1 MRGGS
6 TRSSIPARWSGM
18 VSAEAE
24 GPIASVSVP
33 SIDSSRAVR
42 ALLIGL
48 SITARCT
55 GIIRLLGLNGLL
67 TAHITGNLGILA
79 AHIVGGGEAQIAPML
94 SVPVFIV
101 MVGLTVLL
109 AGGLE
114 SIGVASPRPLL
125 LLQFPLLAGFLVL
138 FASAGPGLHPHATN

>member
-6 TRSSIPARWSGM
+6 TRSSIPGRWSGM

-42 ALLIGL
+42 ALLIVL
-48 SITARCT
+48 SITAGCT
-55 GIIRLLGLNGLL
+55 DIIGFLGLNGLL
-67 TAHITGNLGILA
+67 TAHITGNLVILA

-94 SVPVFIV
+94 SVPVFILI
-101 MVGLTVLL
+101 VGLTVLL
-109 AGGLE
+109 AGGFE
-114 SIGVASPRPLL
+114 SIGLSSLPPLL
-125 LLQFPLLAGFLVL
+125 PLPFLFL
-138 FASAGPGLHPHATN
+138 PR